1 MIKKILIITLFYFLN
16 IGQITIANESD
27 SRSVLKDIKTRGSGG
42 KIINIQPR
50 KDINIFKSNLE
61 KRLKLKNY
69 TKLLSASLTKQP
81 KRIQTRGGGGSI
93 YSKFAKTV
101 VYIGNYQNENVGSG
115 FLIDTPY

>member
-1 MIKKILIITLFYFLN
+1 MIKKILIIIFFYFLN

-61 KRLKLKNY
+61 KRSKLKNY

-81 KRIQTRGGGGSI
+81 KRIQTRGVVDQFIQNLQKLLSI
-93 YSKFAKTV
+93 LVIIKMKMLDLVF
-101 VYIGNYQNENVGSG
+101 
-115 FLIDTPY
+115 

>member
-50 KDINIFKSNLE
+50 KDINIFKDLVTIAFQKKWNF
-61 KRLKLKNY
+61 
-69 TKLLSASLTKQP
+69 SL
-81 KRIQTRGGGGSI
+81 
-93 YSKFAKTV
+93 Y
-101 VYIGNYQNENVGSG
+101 
-115 FLIDTPY
+115 